1 MKMKSIEVDYSKEP
15 PVTPEILAEAEK
27 QLGVVLPEGYRQF
40 LLLHNGGHPKQDIYG
55 FAEND
60 NSSEVHR
67 FFAIYDGSNTVNLLI
82 QAKCYR
88 DSVPREFLVIGR
100 DGGGSRICLGVREP
114 YYNQV
119 YFWDF
124 NEAPGW
130 MDPEFYEPPTFDNMY
145 LLAHSFEEFINK
157 LHDLVL
163 QEDENGKEVAVYI
176 HDRYSLPLST
186 AVRKYQ
192 GKVLD
197 FFAQAPAEVKDFMI
211 EYRDNFTDFR
221 LCYIVPFSQKKYY
234 RRIYGDGSVVDSEEF
249 FPSS

>member
-15 PVTPEILAEAEK
+15 PVTLEILAEAEK
-27 QLGVVLPEGYRQF
+27 QLGVALPEGYRQF
-40 LLLHNGGHPKQDIYG
+40 LLLHNGGHPKQDCYG

-60 NSSEVHR
+60 NNSEVHR
-67 FFAIYDGSNTVNLLI
+67 FFAIFDGSNTVNLLI

-88 DSVPREFLVIGR
+88 DSVPSEFLVIGR

-145 LLAHSFEEFINK
+145 LLARSFEEFINK
-157 LHDLVL
+157 LFKYELRII
-163 QEDENGKEVAVYI
+163 EDNKELWISTY
-176 HDRYSLPLST
+176 DRYSLPLSLE
-186 AVRKYQ
+186 VRQY
-192 GKVLD
+192 GATVSD
-197 FFAQAPAEVKDFMI
+197 FFASAPEEV
-211 EYRDNFTDFR
+211 TDFVMERVDECDELR
-221 LCYIVPFSQKKYY
+221 LWYAVPSQKKKYC
-234 RRIYGDGSVVDSEEF
+234 RKILSDGTMIDSEEVLT
-249 FPSS
+249 